1 MIPLIIAG
9 VMVMSSLMGS
19 KKEDD
24 QAKLSNIAAKSDAK
38 VKNILRMADNEMQA
52 AKDSLARYQQSQS
65 NKYKLLTGGQELNAQ
80 ATNMLR
86 MADDSVR
93 GNIERR
99 IQVSEEAGAIAAAAG
114 TAGIGGGSLA
124 MVEQVN
130 RMRLQRAEEYSRQ
143 MTEQQTED
151 GRLAML
157 QTQQAMVLGLDDTI
171 IQTSLN
177 HMESVANKT
186 PRVDWGAAT
195 GKAVMAGVQAYSS
208 MGGFNTPAAGPT
220 TSLPQQSPA
229 AWAPQQSPAVS
240 TSPFGHRPSPSLRF
254 K

>member
-9 VMVMSSLMGS
+9 VMVVSSLMGS

-24 QAKLSNIAAKSDAK
+24 KAKLSNIAAKSDAK
-38 VKNILRMADNEMQA
+38 VKNILRMADNQMQEA
-52 AKDSLARYQQSQS
+52 RDSLGRYQQSQS
-65 NKYKLLTGGQELNAQ
+65 NKFKLLTGGQQLNAQ
-80 ATNMLR
+80 ATNLLR

-93 GNIERR
+93 GNVERR
-99 IQVSEEAGAIAAAAG
+99 IQVSEEAGALAASAG
-114 TAGIGGGSLA
+114 GAGIGGGSLA
-124 MVEQVN
+124 MLEQVN
-130 RMRLQRAEEYSRQ
+130 RMRLQRAEEYTRQ
-143 MTEQQTED
+143 SVGQQTED
-151 GRLAML
+151 AQLAML

-177 HMESVANKT
+177 HMESIASKT

-195 GKAVMAGVQAYSS
+195 GKAVMAGVQSYAS
-208 MGGFNTPAAGPT
+208 MGGFSSPAAGPT
-220 TSLPQQSPA
+220 TTLPQQSPA

-240 TSPFGHRPSPSLRF
+240 TSPFGHRPAPSLRL